1 MSGRIVSRRSPFLWG
16 MLAGASAMALASSL
30 AGWAASSVAAA
41 PPATSEARP
50 TSKVVF
56 ENERVRVKDAT
67 FPPGV
72 VDGPMHTHPLP
83 HVGVILTAGTLV
95 FTEPGKPAE
104 TRNFEVGSVGYRE
117 ANVTHRAT
125 NPGPTVMRVIEV
137 ELK

>member
-1 MSGRIVSRRSPFLWG
+1 MWG
-16 MLAGASAMALASSL
+16 VLAGASVMALVSAGVGVRAS
-30 AGWAASSVAAA
+30 GPAAA
-41 PPATSEARP
+41 RPATSEARP
-50 TSKVVF
+50 TSKVVL
-56 ENERVRVKDAT
+56 ENARVRVKDVT

-72 VDGPMHTHPLP
+72 ADTRMHTHDLA

-104 TRNFEVGSVGYRE
+104 TVNFDVGSVGYRE

-125 NPGPTVMRVIEV
+125 NPGPTPMRVVEV